1 MESKP
6 PAYDGGD
13 EKQPPPPGS
22 SDSKLDIAH
31 TQSQPVTTAATSFRT
46 NFASVS
52 LHMTDRIR
60 FLGFSSA
67 DVTRIYEIIQ
77 GCWPKGIQVRMFSSK
92 PTPSTPSKPE
102 IGMLSTREYGPSDEI
117 RLRGN
122 PWRPSAWFE
131 DEKTAARR
139 LVCGLLRGLYDMG
152 WVLKSSVDVLKK
164 EGNKGSAPLLPP
176 PPRSNWLCISFNKS
190 DLLQLID
197 APEPLCQA
205 MVNALG
211 DKVQRTQFLESSFEI
226 KFHGY
231 PWKASGTETVET
243 RLILL
248 NVLDCLEQFG
258 FTLYASINQDTNQSE
273 QKTEA
278 DTWFCQKQTNWAPGA
293 PIYHG

>member
-1 MESKP
+1 MDTKP
-6 PAYDGGD
+6 PAYDGGG
-13 EKQPPPPGS
+13 EKRLPPPGS
-22 SDSKLDIAH
+22 DAKLDIAN
-31 TQSQPVTTAATSFRT
+31 TQSQPLATAATSFRT

-67 DVTRIYEIIQ
+67 DVTQIYEIVRA
-77 GCWPKGIQVRMFSSK
+77 CWPKGIQ
-92 PTPSTPSKPE
+92 
-102 IGMLSTREYGPSDEI
+102 STREYGPSDEI
-117 RLRGN
+117 RLCGN

-164 EGNKGSAPLLPP
+164 EGNKGSVSPCAALPAYTLLFRFQQPP

-197 APEPLCQA
+197 APKPLCQA

-248 NVLDCLEQFG
+248 KVLDCLEQFG

-273 QKTEA
+273 QKTDA
-278 DTWFCQKQTNWAPGA
+278 DTWFCQQQTNWAPGA

>member
-1 MESKP
+1 MDSKP

-77 GCWPKGIQVRMFSSK
+77 GCWPKGIQ
-92 PTPSTPSKPE
+92 
-102 IGMLSTREYGPSDEI
+102 STREYGPSDEI

-164 EGNKGSAPLLPP
+164 EGNKDTLLFRFQQPP